1 MRREKKQ
8 LITNGATALSG
19 VPGVPEAATNETNG
33 ATAPETRENVIE
45 FPKAAKPEPA
55 PQPATPPVAPEATGE
70 GDRFAMVSMSAI
82 YESRSNPRRLFD
94 ETGLNELAESIRRQ
108 GLVTPLTLRDKPGDN
123 SGLLY
128 EIIAGARRF
137 RAAAR
142 AGLSEVPAVIK
153 RNVSDALSLEMQLVE
168 NLQREDLSPL
178 EEAQGYRQLVEM
190 GFTPQQIGEK
200 VRKSW
205 SWVYQQLS
213 LLKLIE
219 PAQAALYAGELVRR
233 EAGQDVSV
241 PFTRNHAVE
250 VARLT
255 PEDQA
260 KALEQMKAWITSI
273 RDLKRW
279 ISQNVTLKLDKAPF
293 PTDNAEL
300 LPAAGACTTC
310 PKRTGA
316 NQELFADL
324 VAEQGEDMCTDKACF
339 LAKVQAFVQLQ
350 AAAIET
356 ETGKPGLKV
365 SMASFNVPEGAVR
378 SGDYVIIGG
387 RAKCDSAVKAVVVD
401 GAQIGQTLQVCAD
414 KKCKRHFKGSAAPAP
429 KHESQKEREKRLA
442 SEKEGEERRQKE
454 LAAVRGRERREKLER
469 DKAVSVK
476 ERLVDAVAGKVG
488 GKLERRDTLAITAAL
503 LLYAPWGVP
512 QALAKTYGVKEA
524 SGQVSTKALF
534 DRAQKMKDQ
543 ELNQF
548 LARTAALAYLN
559 ANPGNGA
566 NLKSLAGQY
575 KIDLAAITK
584 QVEAEF
590 AAREKKSLQTSVKR
604 GAPQPKTKAAR

>member
-1 MRREKKQ
+1 MKRDKKQ
-8 LITNGATALSG
+8 LITDGATALSA
-19 VPGVPEAATNETNG
+19 VPETATDEEDG

-45 FPKAAKPEPA
+45 FPKTGESESA
-55 PQPATPPVAPEATGE
+55 PQPTAPPVAPSTE
-70 GDRFAMVSMSAI
+70 GDRFEMVAMAAI
-82 YESRSNPRRLFD
+82 YESRTNPRRLFD
-94 ETGLNELAESIRRQ
+94 EAGLSELAESIRQQ
-108 GLVTPLTLRDKPGDN
+108 GLVTPLTLRDKPVDN
-123 SGLLY
+123 TALLY

-137 RAAAR
+137 RASAR

-153 RNVSDALSLEMQLVE
+153 KNISDGLMVEMQLTE
-168 NLQREDLSPL
+168 NLQREDLNPM

-190 GFTPQQIGEK
+190 GYTPQQIGEK

-205 SWVYQQLS
+205 SWVYQQLQ

-260 KALEQMKAWITSI
+260 KALDQMRAWITSI

-279 ISQNVTLKLDKAPF
+279 VAQNVTLKLDKAPF

-300 LPAAGACTTC
+300 LPAAGACTNC

-324 VAEQGEDMCTDKACF
+324 VAEQGEDVCTDKACF
-339 LAKVQAFVQLQ
+339 MAKVQAFVQLQ
-350 AAAIET
+350 AATIEK
-356 ETGKPGLKV
+356 ETGKPALKV
-365 SMASFNVPEGAVR
+365 SMATLAPEGVVR
-378 SGDYVIIGG
+378 SGDYVIIGEKG
-387 RAKCDSAVKAVVVD
+387 RAKCDSAVKAVVVN
-401 GAQIGQTLQVCAD
+401 GAQIGQTLEVCAD

-429 KHESQKEREKRLA
+429 KGESEKEREKRLTA
-442 SEKEGEERRQKE
+442 EKEGEERRQNE
-454 LAAVRGRERREKLER
+454 LATARERERREKLER
-469 DKAVSVK
+469 DKAASVK
-476 ERLVDAVAGKVG
+476 ERVIDAVASKVG
-488 GKLERRDTLAITAAL
+488 AKLERRDTLAVTAAL
-503 LLYAPWGVP
+503 LLYSPWGVP
-512 QALAKTYGVKEA
+512 QALAKTYGVKET
-524 SGQVSTKALF
+524 SGQVSTKSLF

-543 ELNQF
+543 DLNRF
-548 LARTAALAYLN
+548 LTRTAALAYLTTTSE
-559 ANPGNGA
+559 NGA
-566 NLKSLAGQY
+566 NLKSLAAQY
-575 KIDLAAITK
+575 KIDVAAVTK

-590 AAREKKSLQTSVKR
+590 AARGKKSMQASARR
-604 GAPQPKTKAAR
+604 GAPQPKTKTAR